1 MIFLRVLENA
11 QKETHASRREENVFG
26 GDEKRSVSPGKSPLG
41 SFRTRPEGTVVQLI
55 VV

>member
-1 MIFLRVLENA
+1 MIFLRVSENA

-26 GDEKRSVSPGKSPLG
+26 DEKRSVSPGKSRLG